1 MLHQPQDYFDLSTTA
16 FADLFTDVAYVW
28 DAIPQIA
35 PYIQH
40 RLETDRKPNITTYD
54 LPPTVTYK
62 SPNIYIGE
70 GVTFEPHVY
79 IEGPAI
85 IEDGAFIGHG
95 AFLRYNTIIG
105 KNGGVGNSCE
115 TKNVVLMENAT
126 APHFAYLGDSIIG
139 QNVNL
144 GAGVKLSNFPVKFM
158 GADPLPTI
166 ILDIDGELVDT
177 GLSKFGAILGDDVK
191 LGCNS
196 VCNPGTVV
204 GKGTWVYAL
213 ASLAKGIYPPNSLVK
228 LRQTLEIVE
237 KHDK

>member
-1 MLHQPQDYFDLSTTA
+1 
-16 FADLFTDVAYVW
+16 
-28 DAIPQIA
+28 
-35 PYIQH
+35 
-40 RLETDRKPNITTYD
+40 
-54 LPPTVTYK
+54 
-62 SPNIYIGE
+62 
-70 GVTFEPHVY
+70 
-79 IEGPAI
+79 
-85 IEDGAFIGHG
+85 
-95 AFLRYNTIIG
+95 
-105 KNGGVGNSCE
+105 
-115 TKNVVLMENAT
+115 
-126 APHFAYLGDSIIG
+126 
-139 QNVNL
+139 
-144 GAGVKLSNFPVKFM
+144 M